1 MQFAAP
7 PFRIRCASLS
17 DVGRVRSRNKDRC
30 TCDPALRLLAVADGM
45 GGHASG
51 DVASTLAIESL
62 TSALQKST
70 PETATDAG
78 SRLRAA
84 VSTANAAILEAAAAG
99 RSGMGTTIVAVLFD
113 AASLIVAHVGDSR
126 LYRLRAGVLE
136 SLTRDHSW
144 VQNMIDLGFYSER
157 RARLSPRRNQL
168 LRALGVSADL
178 EVDLTTHTLQAG
190 DRYLLCSDG
199 LNGMLDEVH
208 IAMLLGAAGP
218 PEERARWLVDAANDN
233 GGRDNVTV
241 AIADVSNADLAIA

>member
-17 DVGRVRSRNKDRC
+17 DVGRVRSRNEDRC

-45 GGHASG
+45 GGHAAG

-62 TSALQKST
+62 TSALQKS
-70 PETATDAG
+70 
-78 SRLRAA
+78 
-84 VSTANAAILEAAAAG
+84 
-99 RSGMGTTIVAVLFD
+99 
-113 AASLIVAHVGDSR
+113 
-126 LYRLRAGVLE
+126 
-136 SLTRDHSW
+136 
-144 VQNMIDLGFYSER
+144 
-157 RARLSPRRNQL
+157 PRRNQL
-168 LRALGVSADL
+168 LHALGVSADL